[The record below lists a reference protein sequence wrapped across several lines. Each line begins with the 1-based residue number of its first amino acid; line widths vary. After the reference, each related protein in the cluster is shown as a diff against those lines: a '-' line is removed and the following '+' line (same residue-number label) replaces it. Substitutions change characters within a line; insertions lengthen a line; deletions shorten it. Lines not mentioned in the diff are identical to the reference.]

1 MYDLDHWHRCI
12 GRIRPGTVGQATVPF
27 TITTNFSSQVTR
39 FMSMLNEQKAPL
51 VHLANAI
58 GTMSEVSSRVGQ
70 YVLANPEKVVH
81 QTVAELAEYTHSG
94 QASVLRLCRQLGFK
108 GFSDFKLALM
118 AELAA
123 NEHSAATDSDN
134 EADRYSALLRRLTLS
149 MQKTAYALNAEQL
162 LAIAVHMVK
171 ARRISVFGSGISGL
185 VSQLVSYRLM
195 RLGLPAQAF
204 QDPVLAHEVM
214 TDVDKYCV
222 ALGISESGV
231 TLDTVEFLKRAR
243 SAGAKTIAI
252 TGRVNSPVAQAADLV
267 LLAVPIEPLTIG
279 GDISPAISKIYLV
292 ELLAMAIADLSH
304 AGRQSNKRSKTP

>member
-1 MYDLDHWHRCI
+1 M
-12 GRIRPGTVGQATVPF
+12 
-27 TITTNFSSQVTR
+27 TI
-39 FMSMLNEQKAPL
+39 LNKQKAPL

-58 GTMSEVSSRVGQ
+58 GAMSEVSSRVGQ
-70 YVLANPEKVVH
+70 YVLANPEKVVR

-123 NEHSAATDSDN
+123 TERNGAVDNGNE
-134 EADRYSALLRRLTLS
+134 EDRYNALVSRLSLS
-149 MQKTAYALNAEQL
+149 MQKTASALHAERV
-162 LAIAVHMVK
+162 LAIALHIAK
-171 ARRISVFGSGISGL
+171 ARRIFLFGSGISGL
-185 VSQLVSYRLM
+185 VSPLAAYRLM

-214 TDVDKYCV
+214 TDIDKNCV

-243 SAGAKTIAI
+243 AAGAKTIAI

-279 GDISPAISKIYLV
+279 GDVSPAISKIYLI
-292 ELLAMAIADLSH
+292 ELLAMAIADLSRT
-304 AGRQSNKRSKTP
+304 GTPRAALE

>member
-1 MYDLDHWHRCI
+1 M
-12 GRIRPGTVGQATVPF
+12 TV
-27 TITTNFSSQVTR
+27 
-39 FMSMLNEQKAPL
+39 LNEQKAPL

-58 GTMSEVSSRVGQ
+58 GAMSEVSSRVGQ
-70 YVLANPEKVVH
+70 YVLANPEKVVR
-81 QTVAELAEYTHSG
+81 QTVAELAENTHSG
-94 QASVLRLCRQLGFK
+94 QASVLRVCRQLGFK

-123 NEHSAATDSDN
+123 NELSATTDIGN
-134 EADRYSALLRRLTLS
+134 EEDRYRTLLRRLTLS
-149 MQKTAYALNAEQL
+149 MQKTAYALSAEQL

-204 QDPVLAHEVM
+204 QDPILAHEVM
-214 TDVDKYCV
+214 TDVDKHCV

-231 TLDTVEFLKRAR
+231 TLHTVEFLKRAR
-243 SAGAKTIAI
+243 AAGASTIAI
-252 TGRVNSPVAQAADLV
+252 TGRINSPVAQAADLV

-292 ELLAMAIADLSH
+292 ELLAMAIADLSRT
-304 AGRQSNKRSKTP
+304 GLQKRSRSKTP